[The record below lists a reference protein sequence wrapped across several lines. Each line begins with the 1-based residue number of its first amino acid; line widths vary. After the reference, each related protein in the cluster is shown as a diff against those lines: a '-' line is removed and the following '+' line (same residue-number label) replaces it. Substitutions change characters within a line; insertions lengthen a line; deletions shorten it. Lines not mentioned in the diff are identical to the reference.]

1 MQVLRCVTVVMAGTA
16 AIATASAAAYL
27 MTSYGDVTR
36 SYVINMAAKMADF
49 AARRV
54 NGTVPNA
61 LHP

>member
-1 MQVLRCVTVVMAGTA
+1 MAGTA